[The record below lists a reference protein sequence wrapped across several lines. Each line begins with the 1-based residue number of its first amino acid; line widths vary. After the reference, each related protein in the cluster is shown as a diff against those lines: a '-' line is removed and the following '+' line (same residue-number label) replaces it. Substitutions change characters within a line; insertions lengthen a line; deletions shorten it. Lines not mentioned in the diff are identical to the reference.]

1 MEKECKKTFLHK
13 KWVKGAMF
21 QQWSGCLEV
30 KIEPQRG
37 LMRTGLNCQHLIWT
51 WGLWPWSRIALAFVF
66 ISHIPLMP
74 LDEAVVNK
82 KTYLFLTWTAA
93 KPGIPMNLYCWF
105 KKKQKTQLNN
115 DPCWISCC
123 SDYFSPCLFHLLA
136 MTLNF
141 VLIFF
146 LQVTYKNAD

>member
-1 MEKECKKTFLHK
+1 
-13 KWVKGAMF
+13 MF
-21 QQWSGCLEV
+21 QQWSRCLEV

-37 LMRTGLNCQHLIWT
+37 LRRTGLNRQHIIWT
-51 WGLWPWSRIALAFVF
+51 WDLWPWSRIALAFVF

-82 KTYLFLTWTAA
+82 K
-93 KPGIPMNLYCWF
+93 NLLVFNKNCCQTRNPHEF
-105 KKKQKTQLNN
+105 VLPILKKQNTQLNN
-115 DPCWISCC
+115 DPCWISCS
-123 SDYFSPCLFHLLA
+123 SDCFSSCLFHLLA

-146 LQVTYKNAD
+146 LQVIYKNAD